1 MNEKQIDE
9 YLFNEMSAEERE
21 KVENKFF
28 EDNSLFFEIADR
40 ENELV
45 DSYNA
50 NRLEGSQLE
59 RFERSL
65 VGSPA
70 RRAKISNS
78 RVLRE
83 FIAEQPAD
91 LAAITIA
98 ERRSVFSRIAELFAF
113 NSPAFQFASIGL
125 ILILALGSIF
135 LFRENRRLGAIQDE
149 LAASRAREAEL
160 ASQVSSQQDASSDL
174 TADLDAERQR
184 IAQLESEI
192 EKMRTA
198 SQNVQPNR
206 PVVPTIA
213 TLLLPVTGIRG
224 GPAVVKQLD
233 LDPGVS
239 RVSILLDSL
248 SGNAGDKVTIELNGA
263 IIARS
268 VELRMKNNSLTA
280 SLIVPTAKLVDGRNT
295 MRVVSSGG
303 EIASPTFVVNR
314 RK

>member
-1 MNEKQIDE
+1 MTEKQIDE
-9 YLFNEMSAEERE
+9 YLFNEMSPEERE
-21 KVENKFF
+21 KIENKFF
-28 EDNSLFFEIADR
+28 EDDDVFFEIADR

-50 NRLEGSQLE
+50 GRLEGAQLE

-65 VGSPA
+65 AGSPT
-70 RRAKISNS
+70 RREKILNS
-78 RVLRE
+78 RLLKE
-83 FIAEQPAD
+83 FIAEERPD

-98 ERRSVFSRIAELFAF
+98 ERRSVFGRIADLFAF

-125 ILILALGSIF
+125 ILILAVGSIF
-135 LFRENRRLGAIQDE
+135 LFRENRRLGSVQDE
-149 LAASRAREAEL
+149 LAASRARESEL

-184 IAQLESEI
+184 IQQLEAEI

-206 PVVPTIA
+206 PVPPTIA

-224 GPAVVKQLD
+224 APAPVKRLD
-233 LDPGVS
+233 LAPGVS

-248 SGNAGDKVTIELNGA
+248 AGSAGDKVAIELNGE
-263 IIARS
+263 IIARGI
-268 VELRMKNNSLTA
+268 ELRMKNNSLTA
-280 SLIVPTAKLVDGRNT
+280 SLIVPSGKLVDGRNT
-295 MRVVSSGG
+295 LRVVGSSG
-303 EIASPTFVVNR
+303 EIASPTFIVKR
-314 RK
+314 TK